1 MLHCLV
7 LFVAN
12 MLMCQ
17 SLHEFAPVQ
26 VHPNTLYHYS
36 PPDHPAATSS
46 NQPSSPAHK
55 EEERD
60 FQDTV
65 ETFSQGASV
74 SAYERIRAQNIA
86 ERKMEEAQYLADIKV
101 TSSSPGVSI
110 CHFDVSWATT
120 ETIEI

>member
-86 ERKMEEAQYLADIKV
+86 ERKMEEAQAAKK
-101 TSSSPGVSI
+101 G
-110 CHFDVSWATT
+110 
-120 ETIEI
+120 

>member
-1 MLHCLV
+1 
-7 LFVAN
+7 

-17 SLHEFAPVQ
+17 FLNEFTPVQ
-26 VHPNTLYHYS
+26 VPLHTLYHYS
-36 PPDHPAATSS
+36 PPAADNPAATTS
-46 NQPSSPAHK
+46 NQPSSPVHK

-65 ETFSQGASV
+65 GTFSQGAPV
-74 SAYERIRAQNIA
+74 CEYERIREQNIA
-86 ERKMEEAQYLADIKV
+86 EREMIMAEHLADIQV
-101 TSSSPGVSI
+101 TSSSPWVSI

>member
-1 MLHCLV
+1 
-7 LFVAN
+7 

-17 SLHEFAPVQ
+17 SLHEFTPVQ
-26 VHPNTLYHYS
+26 VHLNTLYHYS

-46 NQPSSPAHK
+46 NQPSSPVHK

-65 ETFSQGASV
+65 ETFSQGAPV
-74 SAYERIRAQNIA
+74 CEYERIREQNIA
-86 ERKMEEAQYLADIKV
+86 EREMIMAEHLADIQV
-101 TSSSPGVSI
+101 TSSSPWVSI